1 MTAPAN
7 ALAPVKRTR
16 IQAAN
21 QRRILAAALDL
32 FSRFGFRG
40 TTIDQI
46 AERAAMSKSNLL
58 YYFRSKDEI
67 YRAVLQQTLDDWLQ
81 PLAALDP
88 DGEPLAEIAAYIRR
102 KVELSR
108 TAPEA
113 SRLFATEI
121 LQGAPEIKAV
131 LAGPLKRLV
140 DDKAAI
146 IRRWSAEGRLAPVDP
161 HHLIFAIWATTQHY
175 ADFAVQVQAVLGKRR
190 NGRHDYAAAA
200 DAITRLLIEGLR
212 PRP

>member
-190 NGRHDYAAAA
+190 NGRQDYAAAA